1 MKQYAVTLFCFFL
14 LLSNSVSSQSL
25 LWAKQLSGTSWKNVN
40 DMTVDK
46 DGNVYSTG
54 IFQDVVDFDPGPA
67 TFNLN
72 TIGSGV
78 FSGDIFVSKLDSAGN
93 FVWAK
98 KMGGPEIDLGA
109 AITHDVDGNIYV
121 TGGFRNTADFDPG
134 PGIYNMTAA
143 GNTDVFVVKPG

>member
-1 MKQYAVTLFCFFL
+1 MKQHTVTLFCFFL
-14 LLSNSVSSQSL
+14 LLSNSASYSQSL

-72 TIGSGV
+72 TIVEIYSLANLIHQAILFGQ
-78 FSGDIFVSKLDSAGN
+78 
-93 FVWAK
+93 K
-98 KMGGPEIDLGA
+98 KWVDL
-109 AITHDVDGNIYV
+109 
-121 TGGFRNTADFDPG
+121 R
-134 PGIYNMTAA
+134 
-143 GNTDVFVVKPG
+143 